1 MSELD
6 LSAKQERVLV
16 ALMGTRTLDD
26 AAARAEVG
34 QRTLAPVAPPGCL
47 PASATTHLRGTFH
60 ELRLMGGMEGFNF
73 CRSPG
78 TPEQHTQAMVGE
90 DALQADRKF
99 KRPFCV

>member
-34 QRTLAPVAPPGCL
+34 QRTLAPVAPTGNLPGRRSSR
-47 PASATTHLRGTFH
+47 PACG
-60 ELRLMGGMEGFNF
+60 
-73 CRSPG
+73 SPD
-78 TPEQHTQAMVGE
+78 P
-90 DALQADRKF
+90 
-99 KRPFCV
+99 

>member
-34 QRTLAPVAPPGCL
+34 QRTLAPVAPTGCL